1 MENLEAAKRRLNQ
14 RLYHLTHLRFVKSI
28 HIQHN
33 EPTSVRVDTAAGSFN
48 FQVRLIRSYLDRTLA
63 NDLIQIVKGLKG
75 RGQSDLLLVARYV
88 PRPTGERLAEA
99 GVNFL
104 DDAGNINLA
113 LGGNYHS
120 LVLGK
125 PEIRSAEKRS
135 PGPATIQ
142 VLLTLT
148 AQPETWDWPVRQL
161 ASAAGV
167 SKTVAAEV
175 RQRLVEEGA
184 LRQGKDGQWQLLNP
198 QDIRE
203 QCLSGYTQLLRP
215 RLLINRFRSL
225 EKDADK
231 FVAEF
236 IRIVSESGKN
246 YALTGG
252 AGAFA
257 LQHFYRGPET
267 AIFVEETSPNIE
279 RRAKLLPDP
288 KGAIVLLRAFAT
300 PLVFWK
306 LVRGVW
312 VAHPLLIHLELL
324 QQDDPRAHEAAE
336 RIREEFLKP

>member
-1 MENLEAAKRRLNQ
+1 MENLAEAKRRLNQ
-14 RLYHLTHLRFVKSI
+14 RLFHLTNLSFVKTI

-33 EPTSVRVDTAAGSFN
+33 EHTWVQVDTAVGSFD
-48 FQVRLIRSYLDRTLA
+48 FEVRLIRSYLDRTLA

-75 RGQSDLLLVARYV
+75 RGQRDLLLVARYV

-104 DDAGNINLA
+104 DDAGNMNLA
-113 LGGNYHS
+113 LGDNYHS

-135 PGPATIQ
+135 AGPATIQ
-142 VLLTLT
+142 VLLTLA
-148 AQPETWDWPVRQL
+148 AQAETRDWPIRQL
-161 ASAAGV
+161 ASVAGV

-175 RQRLVEEGA
+175 RQRLVEEGT
-184 LRQGKDGQWQLLNP
+184 LKQGQDGMWKLLHP
-198 QDIRE
+198 EAIRE
-203 QCLSGYTQLLRP
+203 RCVSGYSQLLRP

-231 FVAEF
+231 FVSEF
-236 IRIVSESGKN
+236 IRIVDQSGKN

-252 AGAFA
+252 AGAFV

-267 AIFVEETSPNIE
+267 AIFVEGITPDIE
-279 RRAKLLPDP
+279 RRAKLLADP
-288 KGAIVLLRAFAT
+288 RGPIVLLRDFGDPSAFRQ
-300 PLVFWK
+300 

-312 VAHPLLIHLELL
+312 VAHPLLIYLELL
-324 QQDDPRAHEAAE
+324 QQEDPRAHEAAK

>member
-1 MENLEAAKRRLNQ
+1 MQDLEEAKRRLNQ
-14 RLYHLTHLRFVKSI
+14 RLFHLTNLSFVKMI
-28 HIQHN
+28 HIQHA
-33 EPTSVRVDTAAGSFN
+33 EHSSVRVDTATGSFK
-48 FQVRLIRSYLDRTLA
+48 FEVRLVRSYLDRTLA

-75 RGQSDLLLVARYV
+75 RGQSDLLLLARYV

-104 DDAGNINLA
+104 DEAGNMNLA

-120 LVLGK
+120 LILGK

-135 PGPATIQ
+135 SGPATIQ
-142 VLLTLT
+142 VLLTLA
-148 AQPETWDWPVRQL
+148 AQPETLDWPIRQL

-175 RQRLVEEGA
+175 RRRLVEEGT
-184 LRQGKDGQWQLLNP
+184 LKRGEDGRSQLLNP
-198 QDIRE
+198 QGIRE
-203 QCLSGYTQLLRP
+203 RCLSGYSQLLRP
-215 RLLINRFRSL
+215 RLVINRFRSL
-225 EKDADK
+225 ERDADK

-236 IRIVSESGKN
+236 IRIISQSGKK

-252 AGAFA
+252 AGAFVF
-257 LQHFYRGPET
+257 QHFYRGPET
-267 AIFVEETSPNIE
+267 AIFIEGITADFE

-288 KGAIVLLRAFAT
+288 RGPIVLLRAFAE
-300 PLVFWK
+300 PLVFWR
-306 LVRGVW
+306 LVRGIW

>member
-1 MENLEAAKRRLNQ
+1 MENLEEAKRRLKQ
-14 RLYHLTHLRFVKSI
+14 RLFHLTNLSFVKTI

-33 EPTSVRVDTAAGSFN
+33 EHTSVRVDTAAGSFN
-48 FQVRLIRSYLDRTLA
+48 FEVRLIRSYLDRTLA
-63 NDLIQIVKGLKG
+63 NDLTQLVKGLKG
-75 RGQSDLLLVARYV
+75 RGQRDLLLVARYV

-104 DDAGNINLA
+104 DDAGNMNLA

-142 VLLTLT
+142 VLLTLA
-148 AQPETWDWPVRQL
+148 AQAETWDWSTRQL
-161 ASAAGV
+161 SSVAGV

-175 RQRLVEEGA
+175 RQRLVEEGT
-184 LRQGKDGQWQLLNP
+184 LKQGQDGRWQLLHP
-198 QDIRE
+198 QAVRDR
-203 QCLSGYTQLLRP
+203 CLSGYSQLLRP

-236 IRIVSESGKN
+236 IQIISLSARK

-267 AIFVEETSPNIE
+267 AIFVEEITPDIE

-288 KGAIVLLRAFAT
+288 RGAIVLLRAFAK

-306 LVRGVW
+306 LVRDVW
-312 VAHPLLIHLELL
+312 VAHPLLIQLELL

>member
-1 MENLEAAKRRLNQ
+1 MENPEEAKRRLRQ
-14 RLYHLTHLRFVKSI
+14 RLLHLTNLSFVKKI
-28 HIQHN
+28 HIQHAEN
-33 EPTSVRVDTAAGSFN
+33 PSVQIDTAMGSFK
-48 FQVRLIRSYLDRTLA
+48 FEVRLVRSYLDRTLA
-63 NDLIQIVKGLKG
+63 NDLTQLVKGLKG

-104 DDAGNINLA
+104 DDAGNMNLA
-113 LGGNYHS
+113 LGGHYHS
-120 LVLGK
+120 LILGK
-125 PEIRSAEKRS
+125 PEVRTAEKKS

-142 VLLTLT
+142 VLVTLA
-148 AQPETWDWPVRQL
+148 AQAETWDWPIRQL
-161 ASAAGV
+161 ASVAGV

-175 RQRLVEEGA
+175 RQRLVEEGT
-184 LRQGKDGQWQLLNP
+184 LRQGQDGRWQLLHP
-198 QDIRE
+198 QAVRE
-203 QCLSGYTQLLRP
+203 RCLSGYSQLLRP

-236 IRIVSESGKN
+236 IRIVSQSGN
-246 YALTGG
+246 RYMLTGG
-252 AGAFA
+252 AGAFV

-267 AIFVEETSPNIE
+267 AIFVEEITPDIE

-288 KGAIVLLRAFAT
+288 RGAIALLRAFAE

-306 LVRGVW
+306 LVHDVW